1 LAISKVKRRNR
12 QEVKHIEQ
20 DYALTTRENIINL
33 LKEAEDGMTFGEIY
47 KKMTKM
53 SPRTIRD
60 HIQQLKNNGRLRMET
75 CRCHAAT
82 VYYIL

>member
-1 LAISKVKRRNR
+1 MAISKVKRRNK
-12 QEVKHIEQ
+12 QEVKYIEQ
-20 DYALTTRENIINL
+20 DYTLTTREKIINL
-33 LKEAEDGMTFGEIY
+33 LLEAEDGMTFGDLY
-47 KKMTKM
+47 NKMPNM
-53 SPRTIRD
+53 SPRNVRD